1 MARTSFDA
9 AYYARF
15 YRDPARRVGDRSGTE
30 RLAAFVAAYLA
41 HLEIAPRTVLDL
53 GCGLGWW
60 REPIERALPGARWR
74 GVEQSEHLCAE
85 LGWERGSVVDYRGRA
100 ADLVICQGV
109 LQYLSDRDARRA
121 LGTLA
126 RLSKKALYLE
136 AVTREDW
143 QDVLDRKRSDREIE
157 IRPLAFYREGL
168 IRRGLV
174 PCGGGL
180 FVKRGAATL
189 FALERG

>member
-1 MARTSFDA
+1 MARTRFDA

-15 YRDPARRVGDRSGTE
+15 YRDPRRRVGSQKGTE
-30 RLAAFVAAYLA
+30 RLARFVASYLA
-41 HLEIAPRTVLDL
+41 HLDVKVKSVLDL

-60 REPIERALPGARWR
+60 RAPIEAAIPGARWR
-74 GVEQSEHLCAE
+74 GVEHSEHVCRE
-85 LGWERGSVVDYRGRA
+85 LGWEQGSVVDYPGRP

-109 LQYLSDRDARRA
+109 LQYLTDREATRA
-121 LGTLA
+121 LATLA
-126 RLSKKALYLE
+126 RTAKKALYLE

-143 QDVLDRKRSDREIE
+143 DEVLDRERSDDEIE
-157 IRPLAFYREGL
+157 VRPLAFYREGL
-168 IRRGLV
+168 IRRGFV

-180 FVKRGAATL
+180 FVKREAATL

>member
-15 YRDPARRVGDRSGTE
+15 YRDPRRRVGSAEGTE

-41 HLEIAPRTVLDL
+41 HLEVKVKTVLDL

-60 REPIERALPGARWR
+60 RDPIERLIPGARWR
-74 GVEQSEHLCAE
+74 GVEHSEHLCRE
-85 LGWERGSVVDYRGRA
+85 LGWEQGSVATYRGRP

-109 LQYLSDRDARRA
+109 LQYLGDREAARA
-121 LGTLA
+121 LTTLA
-126 RLSKKALYLE
+126 RVTKKALYLE

-143 QDVLDRKRSDREIE
+143 DEVLDRDRSDREIE
-157 IRPLAFYREGL
+157 VRPLAFYREGL
-168 IRRGLV
+168 ARRGFV

-180 FVKRGAATL
+180 FVKRDAAML